1 MEGSMKNIREID
13 LKNKELGKLV
23 EFAYLLREGEYED
36 IYFPTYEFYDGCG
49 MDYGVET
56 EKGGIMVYCNF
67 ADHSTVDLATII
79 CAFEGAEDNPEK
91 AYYLSTTTGNYRMEI
106 NKLVLT
112 EDKNHFTDDIE
123 SLYKMSKQEKIDC
136 FIDAMVMLGFRKA
149 DIEAVLEKKMTAREA
164 YRNVALEEKKNI
176 VRVSHGRRIFYFDK
190 NVAIKGDFGGIW
202 LDEFP
207 FPFEEEPIFDCSKV
221 TCKSA
226 YFNDNPRGIKLINVN
241 ANEESIRY
249 TDLTN
254 VKIDEVID
262 LSKVNATGTT
272 FGHHKVINLDH
283 SIAPLERVNLSLATD
298 IDGNNYITTKTGLV
312 TADFQTEDVMERKQG
327 KIKVYANADN
337 SLMTMDAL
345 EHGADGIGLIRT
357 ENIYTDEK
365 EALKRFVY
373 YAENTYTFEPVDS
386 NTEFNNLQYTQLKEI
401 CTAKSIS
408 KKIVRLFDFKE
419 EDVQR
424 ILGVSR
430 DSEDHMT
437 RRNFLSDY
445 HGILRDQI
453 FTIAKIAEEENTTF
467 DILVPMV
474 TDANYFHYIKSD
486 IISYAEDAGMK
497 NLKIGAMIESKDAIP
512 TIPSIAKSTD
522 FISIGTNDLTESITG
537 KRRNIYDKEFF
548 YLTEGVKS
556 AIEDIVYRAKAVN
569 PDITIG
575 ICGEH
580 ANYLENVEYYGT
592 LNIDYITCSPS
603 FIEVNKKMLNPIQ
616 KVKNIN
622 RK

>member
-1 MEGSMKNIREID
+1 MKEIKRID
-13 LKNKELGKLV
+13 LKNQELGKLV

-79 CAFEGAEDNPEK
+79 CAFEGAEANPEK

-345 EHGADGIGLIRT
+345 ERGADGIGLIRT

-453 FTIAKIAEEENTTF
+453 FTIAKVAQEENTTF

-474 TDANYFHYIKSD
+474 TDANYFHYVKSG
-486 IISYAEDAGMK
+486 IISYAEDAGIK

-512 TIPSIAKSTD
+512 TIPSIVKSAD

-537 KRRNIYDKEFF
+537 KRRDIYDKEFF
-548 YLTEGVKS
+548 YLTEDVKG

>member
-1 MEGSMKNIREID
+1 MKEIKKID

-23 EFAYLLREGEYED
+23 EFAYLLREGEYKD

-56 EKGGIMVYCNF
+56 ENGGITVYCNF

-79 CAFEGAEDNPEK
+79 CVFEGAEDNPEK
-91 AYYLSTTTGNYRMEI
+91 AYYLSTTTGIYRMEI

-123 SLYKMSKQEKIDC
+123 SLYKMSNQEKIDC

-164 YRNVALEEKKNI
+164 YRHVALEEKKNI
-176 VRVSHGRRIFYFDK
+176 VRVTHGRRIFYFDK
-190 NVAIKGDFGGIW
+190 NVAIKGDFSGIW

-226 YFNDNPRGIKLINVN
+226 YFNENSSGIKLINVN

-262 LSKVNATGTT
+262 LAKVNATGTT
-272 FGHHKVINLDH
+272 FGHHKVINLEH

-312 TADFQTEDVMERKQG
+312 TVDFQTEDVLERKQG

-337 SLMTMDAL
+337 SLMAMDAL
-345 EHGADGIGLIRT
+345 EHDADGIGLIRT
-357 ENIYTDEK
+357 ENIYTNETD
-365 EALKRFVY
+365 ALNRFVY
-373 YAENTYTFEPVDS
+373 YAENTYTFEPVDG
-386 NTEFNNLQYTQLKEI
+386 NTEFNILQYTQLKEI
-401 CTAKSIS
+401 CKAKSIS

-424 ILGVSR
+424 ILGVSWN
-430 DSEDHMT
+430 SENWMT
-437 RRNFLSDY
+437 RKNFLGNY

-453 FTIAKIAEEENTTF
+453 FTIAKVAKEENTTF
-467 DILVPMV
+467 DILVPLV

-486 IISYAEDAGMK
+486 IISYAEDIGLK
-497 NLKIGAMIESKDAIP
+497 DLKIGAMIESKDAIP
-512 TIPSIAKSTD
+512 AITSIAKNAD
-522 FISIGTNDLTESITG
+522 FISIGTNDLTESVTG
-537 KRRNIYDKEFF
+537 KRRNIYDQEFF
-548 YLTEGVKS
+548 HLTEEVKEC
-556 AIEDIVYRAKAVN
+556 IEDIIYRTKAVN
-569 PDITIG
+569 SDIKIG

-580 ANYLENVEYYGT
+580 ANYIENVMYYKT
-592 LNIDYITCSPS
+592 LNIDYITCSSS
-603 FIEVNKKMLNPIQ
+603 FIAVNKEVLNPMQ
-616 KVKNIN
+616 KTK
-622 RK
+622 K

>member
-1 MEGSMKNIREID
+1 MKEIKKID

-23 EFAYLLREGEYED
+23 EFAYLLREGEYKD

-56 EKGGIMVYCNF
+56 ENGGITVYCNF

-79 CAFEGAEDNPEK
+79 CVFEGAEDNPEK
-91 AYYLSTTTGNYRMEI
+91 AYYLSTTTGIYRMEI

-123 SLYKMSKQEKIDC
+123 SLYKMSNQEKIDC
-136 FIDAMVMLGFRKA
+136 FIDAMVMLGFRKE
-149 DIEAVLEKKMTAREA
+149 DIEEVLKKKMTAQEA
-164 YRNVALEEKKNI
+164 YRHVALEEKKNI
-176 VRVSHGRRIFYFDK
+176 VRVTHGRRIFYFDK
-190 NVAIKGDFGGIW
+190 NVAIKGDFSGIW

-226 YFNDNPRGIKLINVN
+226 YFNENSSGIKLINVN

-262 LSKVNATGTT
+262 LAKVNATGTT
-272 FGHHKVINLDH
+272 FGHHKVINLEH

-312 TADFQTEDVMERKQG
+312 TVDFQTEDVLERKQG

-337 SLMTMDAL
+337 SLMAMDAL
-345 EHGADGIGLIRT
+345 EHDADGIGLIRT
-357 ENIYTDEK
+357 ENIYTNETD
-365 EALKRFVY
+365 ALNRFVY
-373 YAENTYTFEPVDS
+373 YAENTYTFEPVDG
-386 NTEFNNLQYTQLKEI
+386 NTEFNILQYTQLKEI
-401 CTAKSIS
+401 CKAKSIS

-424 ILGVSR
+424 ILGVSWN
-430 DSEDHMT
+430 SENWMT
-437 RRNFLSDY
+437 RKNFLGNY

-453 FTIAKIAEEENTTF
+453 FTIAKVAKEENTTF
-467 DILVPMV
+467 DILVPLV

-486 IISYAEDAGMK
+486 IISYAEDIGIK
-497 NLKIGAMIESKDAIP
+497 DLKIGAMIESKDAIP
-512 TIPSIAKSTD
+512 AITSIAKNAD
-522 FISIGTNDLTESITG
+522 FISIGTNDLTESVTG
-537 KRRNIYDKEFF
+537 KRRNIYDQEFF
-548 YLTEGVKS
+548 HLTEEVKEC
-556 AIEDIVYRAKAVN
+556 IEDVIYRAKAVN
-569 PDITIG
+569 SDIKIG

-580 ANYLENVEYYGT
+580 ANYIENVMYYKT
-592 LNIDYITCSPS
+592 LNIDYITCSSS
-603 FIEVNKKMLNPIQ
+603 FIAVNKEVLNPMQ
-616 KVKNIN
+616 KTK
-622 RK
+622 K

>member
-1 MEGSMKNIREID
+1 MKNIREID

-79 CAFEGAEDNPEK
+79 CVFEGAEDNPEK

-112 EDKNHFTDDIE
+112 EDKNYFTDDIE

-272 FGHHKVINLDH
+272 FGHHKVINLDY

>member
-1 MEGSMKNIREID
+1 MKEIKRID
-13 LKNKELGKLV
+13 LKNQELGKLV

-221 TCKSA
+221 ICKSA

-241 ANEESIRY
+241 ANEESICY

-430 DSEDHMT
+430 DSEDRMT

-445 HGILRDQI
+445 HVIIRDQI
-453 FTIAKIAEEENTTF
+453 FTIAKVAEEENTTF

-474 TDANYFHYIKSD
+474 TDANYFHYVKSD
-486 IISYAEDAGMK
+486 IISYAEDAGIK

-512 TIPSIAKSTD
+512 TIPSIAKSAD

-603 FIEVNKKMLNPIQ
+603 FIEVNKKILNPMQ
-616 KVKNIN
+616 KVKNID
-622 RK
+622 RR

>member
-1 MEGSMKNIREID
+1 MEQKN

-79 CAFEGAEDNPEK
+79 CVFEGAEDNPEK

-221 TCKSA
+221 ICKSA

-254 VKIDEVID
+254 VKIDEAID

-430 DSEDHMT
+430 DSEDRMT
-437 RRNFLSDY
+437 RRNFLGDY

-453 FTIAKIAEEENTTF
+453 FTIAKVAEEENTTF

-486 IISYAEDAGMK
+486 IISYAENAGMS
-497 NLKIGAMIESKDAIP
+497 NLKIGAMIESKD
-512 TIPSIAKSTD
+512 TIPAITSIAKNAD

-548 YLTEGVKS
+548 YLTEDVKI
-556 AIEDIVYRAKAVN
+556 AIEDIVYRAKAAN

-603 FIEVNKKMLNPIQ
+603 FIEVNKKILNPMQ
-616 KVKNIN
+616 KVKNID
-622 RK
+622 RR

>member
-1 MEGSMKNIREID
+1 MKEIKKID

-23 EFAYLLREGEYED
+23 EFAYLLREGEYKD

-56 EKGGIMVYCNF
+56 ENGGITVYCNF

-79 CAFEGAEDNPEK
+79 CVFEGAEDNPEK
-91 AYYLSTTTGNYRMEI
+91 AYYLSTTTGIYRMEI

-123 SLYKMSKQEKIDC
+123 SLYKMSNQEKIDC
-136 FIDAMVMLGFRKA
+136 FIDAMVMLGFRKEN
-149 DIEAVLEKKMTAREA
+149 IEEVLEKKMTAQEA

-176 VRVSHGRRIFYFDK
+176 VRVTHGRRIFYFDK
-190 NVAIKGDFGGIW
+190 NVAIKGDFSGIW

-226 YFNDNPRGIKLINVN
+226 YFNENSSGIKLINVN

-262 LSKVNATGTT
+262 LAKVNATGTT
-272 FGHHKVINLDH
+272 FGHHKVINLEH

-312 TADFQTEDVMERKQG
+312 TVDFQTEDVMERKQG

-337 SLMTMDAL
+337 SLMAMDAL
-345 EHGADGIGLIRT
+345 EHDADGIGLIRT
-357 ENIYTDEK
+357 ENIYTNETD
-365 EALKRFVY
+365 ALNRFVY
-373 YAENTYTFEPVDS
+373 YAENTYTFEPVDG
-386 NTEFNNLQYTQLKEI
+386 NTEFNILQYTQLKEI
-401 CTAKSIS
+401 CKAKSIS

-424 ILGVSR
+424 ILGVSWN
-430 DSEDHMT
+430 SENWMT
-437 RRNFLSDY
+437 RKNFLGNY

-453 FTIAKIAEEENTTF
+453 FTIAKVAKEENTTF
-467 DILVPMV
+467 DILVPLV

-486 IISYAEDAGMK
+486 IILYAEDIGLK
-497 NLKIGAMIESKDAIP
+497 DLKIGAMIESKDAIP
-512 TIPSIAKSTD
+512 AITSIAKNAD
-522 FISIGTNDLTESITG
+522 FISIGTNDLTESVTG
-537 KRRNIYDKEFF
+537 KRRNIYDQEFF
-548 YLTEGVKS
+548 HLTEEVKEC
-556 AIEDIVYRAKAVN
+556 IEDVIYRAKAVN
-569 PDITIG
+569 PDIKIG

-580 ANYLENVEYYGT
+580 ANYIENVMYYKT
-592 LNIDYITCSPS
+592 LNIDYITCSSS
-603 FIEVNKKMLNPIQ
+603 FIAVNKEVLNPMQ
-616 KVKNIN
+616 KTK
-622 RK
+622 K

>member
-1 MEGSMKNIREID
+1 MKEIKKID

-23 EFAYLLREGEYED
+23 EFAYLLREGEYKD

-56 EKGGIMVYCNF
+56 ENGGITVYCNF

-79 CAFEGAEDNPEK
+79 CVFEGAEDNPEK
-91 AYYLSTTTGNYRMEI
+91 AYYLSTTTGIYRMEI
-106 NKLVLT
+106 NKLALT

-123 SLYKMSKQEKIDC
+123 SLYKMSNQEKIDC
-136 FIDAMVMLGFRKA
+136 FIDAMVMLGFRKEN
-149 DIEAVLEKKMTAREA
+149 IEEVLEKKMTAQEA

-176 VRVSHGRRIFYFDK
+176 VRVTHGRRIFYFDK
-190 NVAIKGDFGGIW
+190 NVAIKGDFSGIW

-226 YFNDNPRGIKLINVN
+226 YFNENSSGIKLINVN

-262 LSKVNATGTT
+262 LAKVNATGTT
-272 FGHHKVINLDH
+272 FGHHKVINLEH

-312 TADFQTEDVMERKQG
+312 TVDFQTEDVMERKQG

-337 SLMTMDAL
+337 SLMAMDAL
-345 EHGADGIGLIRT
+345 EHDADGIGLIRT
-357 ENIYTDEK
+357 ENIYTNETD
-365 EALKRFVY
+365 ALNRFVY

-386 NTEFNNLQYTQLKEI
+386 NTEFNILQYAQLKEI

-419 EDVQR
+419 ADVQR

-486 IISYAEDAGMK
+486 IISYAEDAGIK

-512 TIPSIAKSTD
+512 AITSIAKSAD

-537 KRRNIYDKEFF
+537 KRRNIYDKEFI
-548 YLTEGVKS
+548 YLTDETKNT
-556 AIEDIVYRAKAVN
+556 IEDIIFRAKAVN

-603 FIEVNKKMLNPIQ
+603 FIDVNKKILNPVQ
-616 KVKNIN
+616 KVK
-622 RK
+622 K

>member
-1 MEGSMKNIREID
+1 MEQKN

-79 CAFEGAEDNPEK
+79 CVFEGAEDNPEK

-136 FIDAMVMLGFRKA
+136 FIDTMVMLGFRKA
-149 DIEAVLEKKMTAREA
+149 DIEAVLENKMTAREA

-221 TCKSA
+221 ICKSA

-272 FGHHKVINLDH
+272 FGHHKVINLDY

-474 TDANYFHYIKSD
+474 TDANYFHYVKSD
-486 IISYAEDAGMK
+486 IISYAEDAGIK

-592 LNIDYITCSPS
+592 LNIDYITCSTS
-603 FIEVNKKMLNPIQ
+603 FIEVNKKILNPIQ

>member
-1 MEGSMKNIREID
+1 MKEIKRID
-13 LKNKELGKLV
+13 LKNQELGKLV

-79 CAFEGAEDNPEK
+79 CVFEGAEDNPEK

-149 DIEAVLEKKMTAREA
+149 DIEAVLEKQMTAREA

-176 VRVSHGRRIFYFDK
+176 VRISHGRRIFYFDK

-262 LSKVNATGTT
+262 LAKVNATGTT

-337 SLMTMDAL
+337 SLMAMDAL

-419 EDVQR
+419 EEVQR

-453 FTIAKIAEEENTTF
+453 FTIAKVAEEENTTF

-474 TDANYFHYIKSD
+474 TDANYFSYVKSD
-486 IISYAEDAGMK
+486 IISYAEEADMK
-497 NLKIGAMIESKDAIP
+497 EVKIGAMIESIDALS
-512 TIPSIAKSTD
+512 TITGIAKSAD

-537 KRRNIYDKEFF
+537 KRRNIYDKEFI
-548 YLTEGVKS
+548 YLTDETKNT
-556 AIEDIVYRAKAVN
+556 IEDIIFRAKAVN

-603 FIEVNKKMLNPIQ
+603 FIDVNKKILNPVQ
-616 KVKNIN
+616 KVK
-622 RK
+622 K

>member
-1 MEGSMKNIREID
+1 MKEIKRID
-13 LKNKELGKLV
+13 LKNQELGKLV

-79 CAFEGAEDNPEK
+79 CVFEGAEDNPEK
-91 AYYLSTTTGNYRMEI
+91 AYYLSTATGNYRMEI

-262 LSKVNATGTT
+262 LAKVNATGTT

-312 TADFQTEDVMERKQG
+312 TVDFQTEDVMERKQG

-337 SLMTMDAL
+337 SLMAMDAL

-419 EDVQR
+419 EEVQR

-453 FTIAKIAEEENTTF
+453 FTIAKVAEEENTTF

-474 TDANYFHYIKSD
+474 TDANYFSYVKSD
-486 IISYAEDAGMK
+486 IISYAEEADMK
-497 NLKIGAMIESKDAIP
+497 EVKIGAMIESIDALS
-512 TIPSIAKSTD
+512 TITGIAKNAD
-522 FISIGTNDLTESITG
+522 FISIGTNDLTESVTG
-537 KRRNIYDKEFF
+537 KRRNIYDKEFI
-548 YLTEGVKS
+548 YLTDETKNT
-556 AIEDIVYRAKAVN
+556 IEDIIFRAKAVN
-569 PDITIG
+569 PDIAIG

-603 FIEVNKKMLNPIQ
+603 FIDVNKKILNPVQ
-616 KVKNIN
+616 KVK
-622 RK
+622 K

>member
-1 MEGSMKNIREID
+1 MKNIREID

-272 FGHHKVINLDH
+272 FGHHKVINLDY

>member
-1 MEGSMKNIREID
+1 MEQKN

-79 CAFEGAEDNPEK
+79 CVFEGAEDNPEK

-221 TCKSA
+221 ICKSA

-272 FGHHKVINLDH
+272 FGHHKVINLDY

-365 EALKRFVY
+365 EALKRFMY
-373 YAENTYTFEPVDS
+373 YAKNTYTFEPVDS

-548 YLTEGVKS
+548 YLTEDVKG

-603 FIEVNKKMLNPIQ
+603 FIEVNKKILNPIQ

>member
-1 MEGSMKNIREID
+1 MEQKN

-79 CAFEGAEDNPEK
+79 CVFEGAEDNPEK

-136 FIDAMVMLGFRKA
+136 FIDTMVMLGFRKA
-149 DIEAVLEKKMTAREA
+149 DIEAVLENKMTAREA

-221 TCKSA
+221 ICKSA

-424 ILGVSR
+424 ILGVSG

-512 TIPSIAKSTD
+512 AIPSIAKSAD

-548 YLTEGVKS
+548 YLTENVKG

>member
-1 MEGSMKNIREID
+1 MEQKN

-79 CAFEGAEDNPEK
+79 CVFEGAEDNPEK
-91 AYYLSTTTGNYRMEI
+91 AYYLSTATGNYRMEI

-149 DIEAVLEKKMTAREA
+149 DIEAILEKKMTAREA

-419 EDVQR
+419 EEVQR

-453 FTIAKIAEEENTTF
+453 FTIAKVAEEENTTF

-474 TDANYFHYIKSD
+474 TDANYFSYVKSD
-486 IISYAEDAGMK
+486 IISYAEEADMK
-497 NLKIGAMIESKDAIP
+497 EVKIGAMIESIDALS
-512 TIPSIAKSTD
+512 TITGIAKSAD
-522 FISIGTNDLTESITG
+522 FISIGTNDLTESVTG
-537 KRRNIYDKEFF
+537 KRRNIYDKEFI
-548 YLTEGVKS
+548 YLTDETKNT
-556 AIEDIVYRAKAVN
+556 IEDIIFRAKAVN
-569 PDITIG
+569 PDIAIG

-592 LNIDYITCSPS
+592 LNIDYITCSTS
-603 FIEVNKKMLNPIQ
+603 FIEVNKKILNPIL

>member
-1 MEGSMKNIREID
+1 MEQKN

-79 CAFEGAEDNPEK
+79 CVFEGAEDNPEK
-91 AYYLSTTTGNYRMEI
+91 AYYLSSTTGNYRMEI

-272 FGHHKVINLDH
+272 FGHHKVISLDH

-512 TIPSIAKSTD
+512 AIPSIAKSAD

-548 YLTEGVKS
+548 YLTENVKG

-616 KVKNIN
+616 KIKNIN

>member
-1 MEGSMKNIREID
+1 MKEIKRID
-13 LKNKELGKLV
+13 LKNQELGKLV

-79 CAFEGAEDNPEK
+79 CVFEGAEDNPEK

-221 TCKSA
+221 ICKSA

-430 DSEDHMT
+430 DSEDRMT
-437 RRNFLSDY
+437 RRNFLGDY
-445 HGILRDQI
+445 HVIIRDQI
-453 FTIAKIAEEENTTF
+453 FTIAKVAEEENTTF

-474 TDANYFHYIKSD
+474 TDANYFHYVKSD
-486 IISYAEDAGMK
+486 IISYAEDAGIK

-512 TIPSIAKSTD
+512 TIPSIAKSAD

-548 YLTEGVKS
+548 YLTDETKNT
-556 AIEDIVYRAKAVN
+556 IEDIIFRAKAVN

-603 FIEVNKKMLNPIQ
+603 FIEVNKKILNPMQ
-616 KVKNIN
+616 KVKNID
-622 RK
+622 RR

>member
-1 MEGSMKNIREID
+1 MEQKN

-79 CAFEGAEDNPEK
+79 CVFEGAEDNPEK

-136 FIDAMVMLGFRKA
+136 FIDTMVMLGFRKA
-149 DIEAVLEKKMTAREA
+149 DIEAVLENKMTAREA

-221 TCKSA
+221 ICKSA

-512 TIPSIAKSTD
+512 AIPSIAKSTD

-548 YLTEGVKS
+548 YLTENVKG

-616 KVKNIN
+616 KIKNIN

>member
-1 MEGSMKNIREID
+1 MKEIKRID
-13 LKNKELGKLV
+13 LKNQELGKLV

-49 MDYGVET
+49 MHYGVET

-79 CAFEGAEDNPEK
+79 CVFEGEEDNPEK

-190 NVAIKGDFGGIW
+190 NVAIKGDFSGMW

-221 TCKSA
+221 TCNSA
-226 YFNDNPRGIKLINVN
+226 YFNDNPSGIKLINVN
-241 ANEESIRY
+241 ENEESVRY

-262 LSKVNATGTT
+262 LSKVNAVGTV
-272 FGHHKVINLDH
+272 FGHHKVINLDR
-283 SIAPLERVNLSLATD
+283 SIAPLERMNLSLATD
-298 IDGNNYITTKTGLV
+298 PYGNNYV
-312 TADFQTEDVMERKQG
+312 TNIDGVVNPEFQTENVMERKQG

-337 SLMTMDAL
+337 FLMTMCAS
-345 EHGADGIGLIRT
+345 EQNADGIGLIRT
-357 ENIYTDEK
+357 ENIYTKEK
-365 EALKRFVY
+365 ESLKRFMY
-373 YAENTYTFEPVDS
+373 YAANTYTFQPIDS
-386 NTEFNNLQYTQLKEI
+386 KSEFNHLQYEQLKEI
-401 CTAKSIS
+401 CTYKSMS

-419 EDVQR
+419 EEINR
-424 ILGVSR
+424 ILSTSSN
-430 DSEDHMT
+430 SEDQM
-437 RRNFLSDY
+437 RRKNFLGEY

-453 FTIAKIAEEENTTF
+453 FTIAKVAQEENTTF

-474 TDANYFHYIKSD
+474 TDANYFSYVKSD
-486 IISYAEDAGMK
+486 IISYAEEADMK
-497 NLKIGAMIESKDAIP
+497 EIKIGAMIESIDALS
-512 TIPSIAKSTD
+512 TITGIAKSAD

-537 KRRNIYDKEFF
+537 KRRNIYDKEFI
-548 YLTEGVKS
+548 YLTDETKNT
-556 AIEDIVYRAKAVN
+556 IEDIIFRAKAVN

-603 FIEVNKKMLNPIQ
+603 FIDVNKKILNPVQ
-616 KVKNIN
+616 KVK
-622 RK
+622 K

>member
-1 MEGSMKNIREID
+1 MKEIKKID

-23 EFAYLLREGEYED
+23 EFAYLLREGEYKD

-56 EKGGIMVYCNF
+56 ENGGITVYCNF

-79 CAFEGAEDNPEK
+79 CVFEGAEDNPEK
-91 AYYLSTTTGNYRMEI
+91 AYYLSTTTGIYRMEI

-123 SLYKMSKQEKIDC
+123 SLYKMSNQEKIDC
-136 FIDAMVMLGFRKA
+136 FIDAMVMLGFRKEN
-149 DIEAVLEKKMTAREA
+149 IEEVLEKKMTAQEA

-176 VRVSHGRRIFYFDK
+176 VRVTHGRRIFYFDK
-190 NVAIKGDFGGIW
+190 NVAIKGDFSGIW

-226 YFNDNPRGIKLINVN
+226 YFNENSSGIKLINVN

-262 LSKVNATGTT
+262 LAKVNATGTT
-272 FGHHKVINLDH
+272 FGHHKVINLEH

-312 TADFQTEDVMERKQG
+312 TVDFQTEDVLERKQG

-337 SLMTMDAL
+337 SLMAMDAL
-345 EHGADGIGLIRT
+345 EHDADGIGLIRT
-357 ENIYTDEK
+357 ENIYTNETD
-365 EALKRFVY
+365 ALNRFVY
-373 YAENTYTFEPVDS
+373 YAENTYTFEPVDG
-386 NTEFNNLQYTQLKEI
+386 NTEFNILQYTQLKEI
-401 CTAKSIS
+401 CKAKSIS

-424 ILGVSR
+424 ILGVSWN
-430 DSEDHMT
+430 SENWMM
-437 RRNFLSDY
+437 RKNFLGNY

-453 FTIAKIAEEENTTF
+453 FTIAKVAKEENTTF
-467 DILVPMV
+467 DILVPLV

-486 IISYAEDAGMK
+486 IISYAEDIGLK
-497 NLKIGAMIESKDAIP
+497 DLKIGAMIESKDAIP
-512 TIPSIAKSTD
+512 AIAIIAKNAD
-522 FISIGTNDLTESITG
+522 FISIGTNDLTESVTG
-537 KRRNIYDKEFF
+537 KRRNIYDQEFF
-548 YLTEGVKS
+548 HLTEEVKEC
-556 AIEDIVYRAKAVN
+556 IEDIIYRTKAIN
-569 PDITIG
+569 SDIKIG

-580 ANYLENVEYYGT
+580 ANYIENVMYYKT
-592 LNIDYITCSPS
+592 LNIDYITCSSS
-603 FIEVNKKMLNPIQ
+603 FIAVNKEVLNPMQ
-616 KVKNIN
+616 KTK
-622 RK
+622 K